1 MIEET
6 LENLNSQPHE
16 LESEDVATVVSDSL
30 VDEKDIFNQSQQS
43 VASRKRKRSI
53 DDFSLQ
59 DQQHQIWADA
69 LLDYFMLLE
78 YEDRFPA
85 PPEPPPNVN
94 LDRPID
100 DKGHSA
106 MHWAASM
113 GDVDVVKDLIRRGA
127 RVDCLTHNL
136 ETPMMRATIFTNNY
150 DKDTMPK
157 IASLLL
163 STVARRDWFGST
175 VFHHIAGTTSSRNR
189 YFSARYYLDTII
201 NKLSE
206 TWSTEDITQLLDAQD
221 QNGDSAV
228 MIAARNGARKCVR
241 ALLGRNVSTDIVNR
255 IGESADELIR
265 EMNSRR
271 QNRPRHASSS
281 PFQPDSHNHLNG
293 FGASSSFYNSGNYQ
307 QDTQISEYSSETA
320 NALKHKVMP
329 AIVGK
334 CEQLA
339 AAYEADLEEKEAER
353 ADAERVVRKRQVEV
367 EATRKEIDELIGI
380 DVYEDTEDALELQLG
395 ALTAESESLLE
406 LEQRSALQ
414 RLIAE
419 EEARIPQFHSH
430 HHNHHPPPPHHHHSQ
445 HPHDLQH
452 FANEAEDEVEE
463 EKKMEVAMA
472 LQRAQQQRRALA
484 AELVQNQSVAGMGER
499 QGEYKRLITGAL
511 GIKDEDVENMLPD
524 ILSELEEVKERER
537 LEASPL

>member
-6 LENLNSQPHE
+6 LENLNSQPHDM
-16 LESEDVATVVSDSL
+16 ESEDVATVVSDSL
-30 VDEKDIFNQSQQS
+30 VDEKDVFNQSQYS
-43 VASRKRKRSI
+43 VGSRKRKRSV
-53 DDFSLQ
+53 DDFSIQ
-59 DQQHQIWADA
+59 DHEHQIWADA
-69 LLDYFMLLE
+69 LLDYFVLLE
-78 YEDRFPA
+78 GEDRFPA
-85 PPEPPPNVN
+85 PPEPPANVN

-100 DKGHSA
+100 EKGHSA

-127 RVDCLTHNL
+127 RVDCLTNNF
-136 ETPMMRATIFTNNY
+136 ETPLMRAAIFTNNY

-163 STVARRDWFGST
+163 STVAKRDWFGST

-206 TWSTEDITQLLDAQD
+206 TWSTEEIIQLLDAQD

-241 ALLGRNVSTDIVNR
+241 ALLGRNVSTDFVNR

-265 EMNSRR
+265 DMNARR
-271 QNRPRHASSS
+271 QNRPRHTSSS
-281 PFQPDSHNHLNG
+281 PFQPDTQQQHHHLNG
-293 FGASSSFYNSGNYQ
+293 FGPNSSFYSATNFQN
-307 QDTQISEYSSETA
+307 DTQTTEYSSETA

-329 AIVGK
+329 AIVDK

-380 DVYEDTEDALELQLG
+380 DVYEDTENALELQLS

-419 EEARIPQFHSH
+419 EEARIPQYLNS
-430 HHNHHPPPPHHHHSQ
+430 HNHLHLHHTNTQ
-445 HPHDLQH
+445 PMPHDLQPSD
-452 FANEAEDEVEE
+452 EEDE
-463 EKKMEVAMA
+463 EKKVEVAMA
-472 LQRAQQQRRALA
+472 LQRAQQQRRALVS
-484 AELVQNQSVAGMGER
+484 ELVLNQSVAGMGER